1 MVDPSGDHRAA
12 AHRVAEQGDSRRID
26 VLQLNPL
33 IGRPAGAAN
42 RELVIGQRSRGY
54 LVLYRCI
61 AAIDTV
67 FVLATRSQ
75 SEAGYAAR

>member
-1 MVDPSGDHRAA
+1 MRHRAA
-12 AHRVAEQGDSRRID
+12 ID